1 MSQIKNC
8 LSVWALADEIL
19 IPPAARLDLFEPNAC
34 GRFRH
39 LLRSLPRRMQLLL
52 LFLVLLAP
60 AAVGAVQHQPR
71 LQILT
76 KPRSHQLSQALVFS
90 AAPRV
95 EAKSSRHPHSHP
107 HTVARSSRRAAV
119 GGALAFAFASAA
131 HAVGCPCDSCSGH
144 SAGCACSSCNTVD
157 SSSPCAPAVDDHGLG
172 CECDEC

>member
-1 MSQIKNC
+1 MQQIEGGGS
-8 LSVWALADEIL
+8 LRRDFDPASSEIGSFRTRTRAVASVTCS
-19 IPPAARLDLFEPNAC
+19 DLYPD
-34 GRFRH
+34 G
-39 LLRSLPRRMQLLL
+39 LMQLLL

-144 SAGCACSSCNTVD
+144 ELQAGRNTVD